1 MCVLCVPGDSE
12 VSKMFQS
19 GQPQHFRTD
28 GQGTQSGEKG
38 YGKGFQAG
46 GPTGPYPVG
55 EVDRGVRNLRHRRTK
70 SSLVCQEVQVRKV
83 LCSRQIS

>member
-1 MCVLCVPGDSE
+1 MS
-12 VSKMFQS
+12 QS
-19 GQPQHFRTD
+19 GQPQHFRMD

-46 GPTGPYPVG
+46 GPTGPSLL
-55 EVDRGVRNLRHRRTK
+55 EKLDRGVRNLRHRRTK

>member
-1 MCVLCVPGDSE
+1 MS
-12 VSKMFQS
+12 QS
-19 GQPQHFRTD
+19 GQPQHFRMD

-55 EVDRGVRNLRHRRTK
+55 EVGPRSPQPASPTHQEPPI
-70 SSLVCQEVQVRKV
+70 VCQEVQVRKV

>member
-1 MCVLCVPGDSE
+1 MS
-12 VSKMFQS
+12 QS
-19 GQPQHFRTD
+19 GQPQHFRMD

-55 EVDRGVRNLRHRRTK
+55 EVGPGSPQPASPTHQEQPSMPGSPGSARSFVHARSVDPDRTDLPHGN
-70 SSLVCQEVQVRKV
+70 
-83 LCSRQIS
+83 

>member
-1 MCVLCVPGDSE
+1 MS
-12 VSKMFQS
+12 QS
-19 GQPQHFRTD
+19 GQPQHFRMD

-55 EVDRGVRNLRHRRTK
+55 EVGPGSPQPGHRRTK